1 MATIVTEISTLKLVL
16 TPARYE
22 NHQFVTYSNENLDD
36 IANASSDYEIE
47 MKVGKKFAV
56 TTDLDTDTA
65 VKRLVYALSIY
76 RKNRSDFSIYIE
88 PKASFTL

>member
-22 NHQFVTYSNENLDD
+22 NHQFVTYSNENLD

-47 MKVGKKFAV
+47 KVGKKFAV

-65 VKRLVYALSIY
+65 VEKTGIRSINLQEKQI
-76 RKNRSDFSIYIE
+76 RF
-88 PKASFTL
+88 

>member
-1 MATIVTEISTLKLVL
+1 MAIVTEISTLKLVL

-65 VKRLVYALSIY
+65 VEKTGIRSINLQEKQI
-76 RKNRSDFSIYIE
+76 RF
-88 PKASFTL
+88 

>member
-1 MATIVTEISTLKLVL
+1 L

-47 MKVGKKFAV
+47 MKKKKFAV

-65 VKRLVYALSIY
+65 VEKTGIRSINLQEKQI
-76 RKNRSDFSIYIE
+76 RF
-88 PKASFTL
+88 